1 MNTLNASIPNH
12 YNTSHDAN
20 RQAVIESLP
29 VTERRLEIAGLQTA
43 VLEGGSGPPVI
54 LLHGPGESSLWWLQ
68 SIPRMVEYFRVIVPD
83 LPGHGETSTEMDD
96 DESIET
102 QVINWL
108 DQLISQTCDAPP
120 VLIGHILGSS
130 IAARYAI
137 RHPDRFRE
145 LVLVDSLGLVKFRP
159 TLGFAFNLIRF
170 SIRPSR
176 KNYYRF
182 FSQCMHNYEALPQKV
197 GEPWEPLV
205 EYYLSCQDK
214 KRMAAM
220 HTLMKHVGTPVIP
233 PEELEK
239 IQKPVSLIWG
249 RHDRANKVHIAE
261 KASKRYGWPLFIIEN
276 CGDDPKLEQPEAFLK
291 TVLELLQPETEYST
305 NYKHPDTKTELQ
317 PKS

>member
-1 MNTLNASIPNH
+1 MNTLNRANQIH
-12 YNTSHDAN
+12 YETSHEVN
-20 RQAVIESLP
+20 RQAVIETLP

-43 VLEGGSGPPVI
+43 VLEGGSGPPVV

-68 SIPRMVEYFRVIVPD
+68 VIPRMVNYFRVIVPD
-83 LPGHGETSTEMDD
+83 LPGHGETSTEMD
-96 DESIET
+96 EPIED
-102 QVINWL
+102 QIMSWL
-108 DQLISQTCDAPP
+108 EELIRKTCDAPP

-130 IAARYAI
+130 IAARFAI
-137 RHPDRFRE
+137 HHPDRFQE
-145 LVLVDSLGLVKFRP
+145 LILVDSLGLGKFRP
-159 TLGFAFNLIRF
+159 TLRFAFNLIRF

-182 FSQCMHNYEALPQKV
+182 FSQCMYNYNTLPQKV

-220 HTLMKHVGTPVIP
+220 NTLMKHVGTPVIQP
-233 PEELEK
+233 DQLEK

-276 CGDDPKLEQPEAFLK
+276 CADDPKLEQPETFLK
-291 TVLELLQPETEYST
+291 TVLELLQPEMEYSA
-305 NYKHPDTKTELQ
+305 D
-317 PKS
+317 